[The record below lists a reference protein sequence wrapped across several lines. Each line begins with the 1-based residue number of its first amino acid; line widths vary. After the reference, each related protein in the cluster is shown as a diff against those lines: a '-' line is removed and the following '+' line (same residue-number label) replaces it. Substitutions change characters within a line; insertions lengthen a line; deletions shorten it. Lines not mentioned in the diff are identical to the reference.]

1 MGLGAVSTRHEGAE
15 SATGKKSI
23 LMIDDSA
30 ELRAVLKEI
39 LEGEGYEV
47 HSAADGGIAL
57 TMLGRI
63 PRPCLVLLDLNMP
76 GMNGWQ
82 FLAARRADVELPAIP
97 VVILTGG
104 EKLPSWAAD
113 VAGIVRKP
121 IDVTSLLAICK
132 QFCSAA

>member
-1 MGLGAVSTRHEGAE
+1 MGTGEPVAVEAA
-15 SATGKKSI
+15 SARKCI

-30 ELRAVLKEI
+30 ELRAVLKQV
-39 LEGEGYEV
+39 LEAEGYEV
-47 HSAADGGIAL
+47 HLAADGGVAL
-57 TMLGRI
+57 SMLGRI
-63 PRPCLVLLDLNMP
+63 PRPRLVLLDLNMP

-97 VVILTGG
+97 VVVLTGG

-121 IDVTSLLAICK
+121 IDVGSLLELCRKHCA
-132 QFCSAA
+132 